1 MYFLSGHGAVSEE
14 ETRLD
19 VLRFEN
25 GVLVEDG
32 FGSCPCGHHFQHML
46 YSDAHVT
53 DDRLAAKDVA
63 SDGDAIEQLGL
74 SCHVLLHRSCFSG
87 FVGAV
92 G

>member
-1 MYFLSGHGAVSEE
+1 MYFLSGHGAVSEKE
-14 ETRLD
+14 ARPD

-25 GVLVEDG
+25 WVLVEDG
-32 FGSCPCGHHFQHML
+32 FGSFPGGHHFQHMFH
-46 YSDAHVT
+46 SDTHVT
-53 DDRLAAKDVA
+53 DNRLAAKDVA

-74 SCHVLLHRSCFSG
+74 SCHVLLHRFCFSG